1 MKGEREKGKDGGREN
16 NLFKNLSNNAIQEKK
31 SASFWHYNENKSHL
45 FQSQITNVSIR
56 AVSVQS

>member
-31 SASFWHYNENKSHL
+31 NCLLLAL
-45 FQSQITNVSIR
+45 Q
-56 AVSVQS
+56 